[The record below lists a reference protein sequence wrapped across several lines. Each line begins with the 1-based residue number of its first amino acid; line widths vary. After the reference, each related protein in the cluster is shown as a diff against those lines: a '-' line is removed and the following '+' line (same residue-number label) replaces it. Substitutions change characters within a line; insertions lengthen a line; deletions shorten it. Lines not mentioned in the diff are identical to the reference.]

1 MNSICWGWT
10 CCFKRVLVGHQEF
23 NKKKLGC
30 ISCCQVRLLD
40 PNRLNKFVE
49 QLLDPYNNDSTPESR
64 KFTHLETLWFQADEQ
79 EWLSKRQED
88 NYYEEYMNAV
98 KKVEDNK
105 KDKKVSIARNF
116 ILKSKVNST
125 SSL

>member
-1 MNSICWGWT
+1 M
-10 CCFKRVLVGHQEF
+10 
-23 NKKKLGC
+23 
-30 ISCCQVRLLD
+30 
-40 PNRLNKFVE
+40 
-49 QLLDPYNNDSTPESR
+49 
-64 KFTHLETLWFQADEQ
+64 WFQADEQ

-98 KKVEDNK
+98 KKVEDTK

-116 ILKSKVNST
+116 ILKSKMNST